1 MRTIRFPH
9 VMPTLLLVVLILTLA
24 ACAAPAAAPVAAP
37 AEEAAAA
44 APAEEAPGGQELPP
58 VNPAGQAAEA
68 TAQPDDQDAQP
79 AQAATVDGFPAP
91 SSHTYRI
98 LPARSQAQYAVEEEF
113 FGQAIA
119 FITAVGSTSDIEGE
133 VTMTFEGNTVTL
145 GDNSF
150 TVDLSTL
157 TSDRPRRDK
166 AIREEW
172 LESAKYPTATFVAS
186 GIAGLPA
193 DAAPG
198 KPIAFDVEGDLT
210 IRDITHPQRWAMT
223 AQLDG
228 DLLSGTAT
236 TYLLMRNFGFEP
248 PDIGGILKVTDG
260 VTVTVTFVAQE
271 VQP

>member
-1 MRTIRFPH
+1 MKSKRT
-9 VMPTLLLVVLILTLA
+9 LTWVWISMA
-24 ACAAPAAAPVAAP
+24 ALFTIGVADMASRSWAAPKQPPPPPVAAKP
-37 AEEAAAA
+37 EEKPSAA
-44 APAEEAPGGQELPP
+44 APAK
-58 VNPAGQAAEA
+58 NGQAEVVVGAFVN
-68 TAQPDDQDAQP
+68 QI
-79 AQAATVDGFPAP
+79 
-91 SSHTYRI
+91 H
-98 LPARSQAQYAVEEEF
+98 EF
-113 FGQAIA
+113 
-119 FITAVGSTSDIEGE
+119 S
-133 VTMTFEGNTVTL
+133 L
-145 GDNSF
+145 KDNSF

-198 KPIAFDVEGDLT
+198 KPIAFDVKGDLT
-210 IRDITHPQRWAMT
+210 IRDITQPQRWAMT